1 MASIK
6 KYICG
11 YVRIR
16 LESPA
21 PDRFFSLCVHN
32 QIPLRNLTQE
42 GSCYEMEL
50 SARDFLRL
58 GRFRRKT
65 NARIHILRKNGL
77 PFFLHH
83 ARKRKAFFLGIFLGF
98 FCYLYVL
105 FASGIFRSRETV
117 IIPHLF
123 FWKHYPNGT
132 SAVVWQREMQTARS

>member
-1 MASIK
+1 MDSMG
-6 KYICG
+6 KYIRG

-21 PDRFFSLCVHN
+21 PERFFSLCVHN
-32 QIPLRNLTQE
+32 RIPLRNLTQE

-77 PFFLHH
+77 PFFLHR
-83 ARKRKAFFLGIFLGF
+83 AQKRKAFFSEYFLG
-98 FCYLYVL
+98 
-105 FASGIFRSRETV
+105 
-117 IIPHLF
+117 
-123 FWKHYPNGT
+123 
-132 SAVVWQREMQTARS
+132 

>member
-1 MASIK
+1 MDSIK
-6 KYICG
+6 KYIRG

-32 QIPLRNLTQE
+32 RIPLRNLTQE
-42 GSCYEMEL
+42 ASFYEMEL

-65 NARIHILRKNGL
+65 DARIHILSKNGL
-77 PFFLHH
+77 PFFLLH

-98 FCYLYVL
+98 FCYLYVP
-105 FASGIFRSRETV
+105 FVSGIFRSLETV

-123 FWKHYPNGT
+123 SWIHYPNGIST
-132 SAVVWQREMQTARS
+132 VVWQRKM